1 MLKTRKILIKVI
13 KKFYKVI
20 YIMKY
25 RKYLELSLII
35 LLVAL
40 MYQKSNFLNNLVS
53 NPLAKLLLLG
63 VVVSIARIYGRNAGI
78 ISALIVILLFHNL
91 FEGNQNMSDNKE
103 NDENSDDNTDND
115 SDSDSTKDNSD
126 DDEETSNNK
135 SKVQPASEDEETGAN
150 ELTDEAGVVSQK
162 MISTTDKTDL
172 EEQMRPTNSN
182 EEEALPD
189 NTNTTNEHE
198 PLAMPS
204 STKEGFSLLN

>member
-1 MLKTRKILIKVI
+1 
-13 KKFYKVI
+13 
-20 YIMKY
+20 MKY

-103 NDENSDDNTDND
+103 NDENSDDDTDADND
-115 SDSDSTKDNSD
+115 TNDDSNDT
-126 DDEETSNNK
+126 DDENDSKINNK
-135 SKVQPASEDEETGAN
+135 EKVKPQPASEDEETGAN
-150 ELTDEAGVVSQK
+150 ELTDDAGVVSQK
-162 MISTTDKTDL
+162 MISTKDKTDL

-189 NTNTTNEHE
+189 NSNATNEHE